1 MGYLGYIWD
10 MLEKIPAAY
19 TKFTEERRNL
29 ILEGLRNGL
38 TRGWAAKKA
47 RISPDTLR
55 LWTRQGEQDLADG
68 KETDYSK
75 FIDDMNVAQA
85 ELLESFTKDMASGD
99 KHDKKWIITHL
110 YAKDGYSDVQ
120 KVEVEAKVETVHSWK
135 DLVTAAENEE

>member
-1 MGYLGYIWD
+1 
-10 MLEKIPAAY
+10 MLDKAPAAY

-55 LWTRQGEQDLADG
+55 LWTRRGEQDIANG
-68 KETDYSK
+68 EETDYAK
-75 FIDDMNVAQA
+75 FVTDMDVAQA
-85 ELLESFTKDMASGD
+85 ELLESFTKDMTSGD

-110 YAKDGYSDVQ
+110 YARDGYSDVQ
-120 KVEVEAKVETVHSWK
+120 KVEVEAKVETTYSWK
-135 DLVTAAENEE
+135 DIVEKAEQEE